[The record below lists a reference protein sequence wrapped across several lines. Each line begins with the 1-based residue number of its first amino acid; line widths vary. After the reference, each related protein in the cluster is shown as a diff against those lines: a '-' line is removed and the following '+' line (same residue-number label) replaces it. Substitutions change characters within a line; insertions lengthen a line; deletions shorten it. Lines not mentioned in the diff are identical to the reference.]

1 MSFTPPPGRAGS
13 GGTRGPGRAADRG
26 GGAPTDGGAP
36 TATLREEHRLILE
49 VLGVLER
56 LLDAEAPDPGP
67 LDDCVAFFRLFTDA
81 CHHGKEEEVLFP
93 ALVGGGMPREAGPI
107 AVMLE
112 EHQAGRALVARM
124 GRALERLGGGE
135 EAGDELRDAG
145 RRYIELLREHIRK
158 EDGVLFEMADGA
170 IPRPACRR
178 LCEAYHEA
186 CARRLGGS
194 TREELEALAA
204 RLVREHR
211 PA

>member
-1 MSFTPPPGRAGS
+1 MRTDDPVR
-13 GGTRGPGRAADRG
+13 RAAAED
-26 GGAPTDGGAP
+26 ADA
-36 TATLREEHRLILE
+36 TASLREEHRLILE

-56 LLDAEAPDPGP
+56 LLEAERLDPGP
-67 LDDCVAFFRLFTDA
+67 LGDCVSFFRKFTDA

-93 ALVGGGMPREAGPI
+93 ALVERGMPRDAGPI

-112 EHQAGRALVARM
+112 EHERGRSLVARM
-124 GRALERLGGGE
+124 AGALERAGGE
-135 EAGDELRDAG
+135 GAGDELRDAG
-145 RRYIELLREHIRK
+145 RRYIELLRDHIRK

-170 IPRPACRR
+170 IPPPACRR

-186 CARRLGGS
+186 CARRLRGS

-204 RLVREHR
+204 RLVREHP